1 MIFSRKKP
9 AAAAVAVQTA
19 ERKAPFP
26 ELSSWVPLT
35 VGERRLYDA
44 LREAVPVI
52 DAALGKLL
60 RLVGGFA
67 VRCPDRAAQE
77 RLAAFL
83 ETVQV
88 GAAERGIDSFLSGYF
103 SQLLTYGNAVGE
115 MVVSGGELRALYN
128 ASLDGVELRE
138 ASPLEIEVRRREDGG
153 SVPVQY
159 PELVFC
165 TALNPP
171 PGSARGVSLLRGL
184 PFVSSVLVRIFH
196 TIGVN
201 WERLGGVRFAVTYR
215 PPDDAADQAFAKER
229 AEQIAG
235 EWGRAMRK
243 DCVSDFIAVGDVSIK
258 AIGSDCQI
266 LDSEVPV
273 RQILEQIV
281 AKLGV
286 PPFLLGLSW
295 SSTERMSSQQADI
308 LTSELEAYRRLLSPV
323 VARICS
329 MWLRLNGYS
338 PRFSVEW
345 DDITLQD
352 ATELASARLKNAQ
365 AAVLER
371 RVAAPNGP
379 GV

>member
-1 MIFSRKKP
+1 MRIFNRKRP

-19 ERKAPFP
+19 RRKTPFP
-26 ELSSWVPLT
+26 ELSSYVPLSE
-35 VGERRLYDA
+35 GERRLYDA

-77 RLAAFL
+77 GLSAFL
-83 ETVQV
+83 GAVQV
-88 GAAERGIDSFLSGYF
+88 GADQRGIDSFLSGYF

-115 MVVSGGELRALYN
+115 MVVGGGELRALYN
-128 ASLDGVELRE
+128 ASLDDVELRT
-138 ASPLEIEVRRREDGG
+138 ASPLVIEIRRRENGG
-153 SVPVQY
+153 SVPVRY

-171 PGSARGVSLLRGL
+171 PGSAQGVSLLRGL
-184 PFVSSVLVRIFH
+184 PFVSSILVQIFQ
-196 TIGVN
+196 TVGLN
-201 WERLGGVRFAVTYR
+201 WERLGSVRFAVTCR
-215 PPDDAADQAFAKER
+215 PTDDAADRAFAKER
-229 AEQIAG
+229 AGQIAG
-235 EWGRAMRK
+235 EWSRAMRK
-243 DCVSDFIAVGDVSIK
+243 ESISDFIAVGDVSIK

-286 PPFLLGLSW
+286 PPFLLGLTW

-308 LTSELEAYRRLLSPV
+308 LTSELEAYRRLLTPV
-323 VARICS
+323 IAKICS
-329 MWLRLNGYS
+329 MWLRLNGFS

-365 AAVLER
+365 AAVLEKQIR
-371 RVAAPNGP
+371 G
-379 GV
+379 